1 MAEELA
7 LGLEGFVFVIEGPGE
22 DRAVDPY
29 HDVVSDHALDSDLML
44 RGGIKLS
51 FMMESRL

>member
-22 DRAVDPY
+22 DRAVDSY
-29 HDVVSDHALDSDLML
+29 HDVVSDNVMQFRLKEIAALLGYGNL
-44 RGGIKLS
+44 LGV
-51 FMMESRL
+51 